1 MKKSKIRALSCLLAV
16 MLCMTVFSTTAFADG
31 GDYYDYEL
39 PLDTAESGQPF
50 SEESEIYTRDLLY
63 DQDAHKQFIT
73 IQDRDGNTFYIVID
87 YDSPVS
93 EEEEQYK
100 TYFLNPV
107 DLADLGGLAEDGGET
122 EPAVCICTDKCAAG
136 AVNTTCPVCA
146 VNMTECVGKEKE
158 PEALVE
164 PTAPVEEPAKK
175 NNLGGIVVVLL
186 IVALAGGAAFYI
198 FKMKKN
204 KPKTKGNTNLDDY
217 DYGTEDEDEYE
228 FEPYSPDAE
237 EPAPEPEKEET
248 DQ

>member
-39 PLDTAESGQPF
+39 PLETAESGQPF
-50 SEESEIYTRDLLY
+50 
-63 DQDAHKQFIT
+63 
-73 IQDRDGNTFYIVID
+73 
-87 YDSPVS
+87 S

-107 DLADLGGLAEDGGET
+107 DLADLEGLAEDGGET

-136 AVNTTCPVCA
+136 AVNTACPVCA
-146 VNMTECVGKEKE
+146 VNMTECMGEEKE
-158 PEALVE
+158 PEAPVE

-204 KPKTKGNTNLDDY
+204 KPKTKGSTNLDDY

-237 EPAPEPEKEET
+237 EPAPEPDKEET
-248 DQ
+248 DE

>member
-39 PLDTAESGQPF
+39 PLETAESGQPF

-87 YDSPVS
+87 YDSPVN

-107 DLADLGGLAEDGGET
+107 DLADLEGLTEDGGEA

-136 AVNTTCPVCA
+136 AVNTACPVCA
-146 VNMTECVGKEKE
+146 VLHAHDWHTSLQ
-158 PEALVE
+158 AL
-164 PTAPVEEPAKK
+164 KSDRYM
-175 NNLGGIVVVLL
+175 I
-186 IVALAGGAAFYI
+186 
-198 FKMKKN
+198 
-204 KPKTKGNTNLDDY
+204 
-217 DYGTEDEDEYE
+217 
-228 FEPYSPDAE
+228 
-237 EPAPEPEKEET
+237 
-248 DQ
+248 

>member
-39 PLDTAESGQPF
+39 PLETAESGQPF

-107 DLADLGGLAEDGGET
+107 DLADLEGLAEDGGET
-122 EPAVCICTDKCAAG
+122 EPAVCICTDKCTAG
-136 AVNTTCPVCA
+136 AVNTACEICM
-146 VNMTECVGKEKE
+146 VNMSECAGKEPVTAE
-158 PEALVE
+158 PKPDTE
-164 PTAPVEEPAKK
+164 PEEPADEKE
-175 NNLGGIVVVLL
+175 NNAGMILLVVL
-186 IVALAGGAAFYI
+186 ILAAGGGAAYYFLVL
-198 FKMKKN
+198 KLKQNKN
-204 KPKTKGNTNLDDY
+204 VPAELDDFDLEDEEEY
-217 DYGTEDEDEYE
+217 VTDDEDTEDNI
-228 FEPYSPDAE
+228 
-237 EPAPEPEKEET
+237 
-248 DQ
+248 

>member
-39 PLDTAESGQPF
+39 PLETAESGQPF

-107 DLADLGGLAEDGGET
+107 DLADLEGLAEDGGET

-136 AVNTTCPVCA
+136 AVNTACPVCA
-146 VNMTECVGKEKE
+146 VNMTECVARKKSRRHRRSRLH
-158 PEALVE
+158 PWRNRQRKTTWAASLWSCSLWSWLAALRS
-164 PTAPVEEPAKK
+164 T
-175 NNLGGIVVVLL
+175 
-186 IVALAGGAAFYI
+186 
-198 FKMKKN
+198 
-204 KPKTKGNTNLDDY
+204 
-217 DYGTEDEDEYE
+217 
-228 FEPYSPDAE
+228 SSR
-237 EPAPEPEKEET
+237 
-248 DQ
+248 